1 MKRTTTSPQSAP
13 TSHNGGAG
21 AFAVPPDGAPT
32 RPVQA
37 AATQLA
43 AAPGRPNGGAAA
55 PGRLNGGAAA
65 PGRPNDGAA
74 ASGLPATPPNDGLPR
89 TAATIAVV
97 SWLITGV
104 AIVVLIASRPP
115 VTDNLWFFLVDV
127 AVAAIYGTVAGL
139 TLSRRRHPVPW
150 LVAVMAIG
158 GALAAFGY
166 AYESLAE
173 HRPLPAMAV
182 LSYLQTLA
190 WVPGTLASFLVV
202 PWLIRDHRLGW
213 TARAGI
219 VAGALATAGFVGV
232 QLLNML
238 VPFMAAAAVV
248 VTVGLVTAAE
258 VTWRWRRGPVDERI
272 GLGWLAIGTAVMALS
287 FLPLALYGLV
297 ELPIWV
303 TPVLHLVAQA
313 VFPAAILVSVLRQR
327 MWGLDLAISRTV
339 LGGLLTVGLVVL
351 YTAVTAVLT
360 RFLPGDGIA
369 QIVAAAVVAVAVQPS
384 RLWLQ
389 RYVRRL
395 VYGDAAEP
403 ERAVRRLGRHLGGA
417 QSAEELLSGL
427 VESVGHALR
436 LESVTLE
443 VEGVRAAAWG
453 IPTSPATVV
462 PLRHRGDEVG
472 VLGVTAPPGEALDAR
487 ALRSLD
493 ELVSV
498 VAAGV
503 VLARA
508 SQDLADAR
516 QRLTSVRLEERRV
529 IRRELHDGLGP
540 SLAGIR
546 LGLQGAQNLIG
557 RDPHAA
563 GTLLAALQDELDGRV
578 NDVRTLSRSLLPP
591 ILDELG
597 LEPALVELSARHRE
611 GGLDVRVRCDG
622 TEGLVPHLATAVYG
636 IVVEAVMNV
645 ARHAGASRCDVEVA
659 VGELPD
665 VAQQGVWVVV
675 EDDGTGFR
683 ADAVAG
689 VGTQSMRERAEEQGG
704 ALEIGP
710 AAAGGTRVAAVLPM
724 VPQ

>member
-1 MKRTTTSPQSAP
+1 MNRSTISPESAL

-21 AFAVPPDGAPT
+21 ALGAP
-32 RPVQA
+32 
-37 AATQLA
+37 
-43 AAPGRPNGGAAA
+43 
-55 PGRLNGGAAA
+55 
-65 PGRPNDGAA
+65 
-74 ASGLPATPPNDGLPR
+74 DGLPR
-89 TAATIAVV
+89 TAATIAIV
-97 SWLITGV
+97 SWLLAGV
-104 AIVVLIASRPP
+104 STVLLIVARPP
-115 VTDNLWFFLVDV
+115 VTDNLWYFLVDV
-127 AVAAIYGTVAGL
+127 TVAVVYGLVAGL

-150 LVAVMAIG
+150 LVALMSVG
-158 GALAAFGY
+158 CGLAAFGF
-166 AYESLAE
+166 ACESLDAR
-173 HRPLPAMAV
+173 RPVPGMV
-182 LSYLQTLA
+182 VIEWLQTLG
-190 WVPGTLASFLVV
+190 WVPGTLAIFLIV

-213 TARAGI
+213 PARAGVVAGILAATAFI
-219 VAGALATAGFVGV
+219 VAQVSAALTPFLVSAG
-232 QLLNML
+232 
-238 VPFMAAAAVV
+238 AVV
-248 VTVGLVTAAE
+248 LVGLVTAAE

-272 GLGWLAIGTAVMALS
+272 GLGWLAVGVAVMALS
-287 FLPLALYGLV
+287 FVPMIASVIYP
-297 ELPIWV
+297 LPIWV
-303 TPVLHLVAQA
+303 TPVLHLIAQA

-360 RFLPGDGIA
+360 RFLPGDGLA
-369 QIVAAAVVAVAVQPS
+369 QVVAAAVVAVAVQPS
-384 RLWLQ
+384 RLRLQ
-389 RYVRRL
+389 RHVRRL

-417 QSAEELLSGL
+417 QSAEELLNGL

-436 LESVTLE
+436 LESVTLD

-453 IPTSPATVV
+453 TATSLPLVV
-462 PLRHRGDEVG
+462 PLEHRGDEVG
-472 VLGVTAPPGEALDAR
+472 LLSVTAPPGEALDTR
-487 ALRSLD
+487 ALRALD

-498 VAAGV
+498 VSAGV

-546 LGLQGAQNLIG
+546 LGLQGARNLIG
-557 RDPHAA
+557 RDPQAA

-578 NDVRTLSRSLLPP
+578 NDVRTLSRNLLPP

-597 LEPALVELSARHRE
+597 LAPALAELAARHAQ
-611 GGLDVRVRCDG
+611 GSLDVRVRCEG
-622 TEGLVPHLATAVYG
+622 AEGLSPQLATAVYG

-645 ARHAGASRCDVEVA
+645 ARHAEASRCDVEVTI
-659 VGELPD
+659 D
-665 VAQQGVWVVV
+665 AQSVRLVV

-689 VGTQSMRERAEEQGG
+689 VGTRSMRERAEEQGG
-704 ALEIGP
+704 AFEIGP
-710 AAAGGTRVAAVLPM
+710 AANDGTRVAAVLPL
-724 VPQ
+724 